1 MTRSASTVPGIGTSI
16 NVLLVIGSILWLAG
30 IRCLLSGAYLQV

>member
-16 NVLLVIGSILWLAG
+16 NARLVIGSILWLAG
-30 IRCLLSGAYLQV
+30 IPCLLSRAYFQL